1 MIDCSH
7 KREYN
12 GCEKCTGRF
21 IETYKIFEI
30 SCEEL
35 KFDHRRYPVCSNY
48 SAHTNDPSCYPLGD
62 FRLHDFKMSNIV
74 ILNGVDPVGNIIFS
88 NNKVYRGIHKHYVEQ
103 YSTIYN
109 ICHQN
114 GLLGHY
120 IIDTKIADDF
130 SLEPFGLI
138 FEHELVWPYI
148 YPFEW
153 SLSMLIDAA
162 YTLLHL
168 IAKLDAIGLGIKDG
182 HPYNTAYN
190 KGKFCFI
197 DFGSIIPKRTTLWMF
212 KEFINTFV
220 NWIICKTKGIGQNK
234 LLIEENILSYLTNEE
249 QEQYNL
255 FKTTILELA
264 ASEEISKALGLLY
277 HWIKSYELKHE
288 IVTYDSKIPDSIL
301 HSIIKFTKE
310 AQIKHVML
318 VSGHFTNISFAL
330 NQHNVAVTILNEDP
344 NYMDFIYTQI
354 KQKETAIA
362 PALIDFLNPNGPNDG
377 SRWFNAEIR
386 FSSEMIIVF
395 NQFLAQTDFVTLS
408 KNLKLFT
415 TRYAAI
421 EIASPP
427 NQNLIEA
434 IQQDFDIIDITK
446 ESYDGKG
453 LLFVKIK

>member
-7 KREYN
+7 KRN
-12 GCEKCTGRF
+12 GCEKCVGKF
-21 IETYKIFEI
+21 IDTYKIFEI
-30 SCEEL
+30 SCGEL

-48 SAHTNDPSCYPLGD
+48 SAHTNDPSCYPLED
-62 FRLHDFKMSNIV
+62 FRLDDFKMSNIV

-88 NNKVYRGIHKHYVEQ
+88 NNKVYRGIHKQYVNQ

-114 GLLGHY
+114 GLLGQY

-168 IAKLDAIGLGIKDG
+168 VTKLDVIGLGLKDG
-182 HPYNTAYN
+182 HPYNIAYN
-190 KGKFCFI
+190 KGIFCFI
-197 DFGSIIPKRTTLWMF
+197 DFGSIIPNRTTLWMF

-220 NWIICKTKGIGQNK
+220 NWIICKTKGIGQNT
-234 LLIEENILSYLTNEE
+234 LLIEENISSHLTSEE
-249 QEQYNL
+249 QKRYNL
-255 FKTTILELA
+255 YKTTILEHA
-264 ASEEISKALGLLY
+264 TSGEVSKAIGLLY
-277 HWIKSYELKHE
+277 HWIKTYELKHE
-288 IVTYDSKIPDSIL
+288 IVAYDSKIPESIL
-301 HSIIKFTKE
+301 NSIITFTKE
-310 AQIKHVML
+310 AQIKHVL
-318 VSGHFTNISFAL
+318 LASGNFTNIIFAL
-330 NQHNVAVTILNEDP
+330 NQHNIAVTVFNEDP

-354 KQKETAIA
+354 KQKETSIA

-386 FSSEMIIVF
+386 FSSEMVIVL
-395 NQFLAQTDFVTLS
+395 NQFLTQTDFVTLS
-408 KNLKLFT
+408 RNLKLFMV
-415 TRYAAI
+415 RYAAI
-421 EIASPP
+421 EIAYPL

-434 IQQDFDIIDITK
+434 IRQDFDIIDLTK
-446 ESYDGKG
+446 ESYDGKK
-453 LLFVKIK
+453 LIFVKIK